1 MSNQGCKDGYKTK
14 ILAYL
19 KENTNSKNK
28 ASILK
33 IRDAIYQGE
42 NGYDP
47 LEKEREKIFDK
58 NEENPASKE
67 YDGKKKNYDTSSFR
81 TIKNNVRALY
91 EDGLIE
97 VEDSEEPGYVR
108 ENKKECIYYKQ
119 AISAER
125 FPLFVEQIIGM
136 SNIRQ
141 DEKDEIINEI
151 LDSVGKANV
160 KKYWMYIERTSP
172 EYAVLKKSMQGEQK
186 KKHTKV
192 FGNDRAI
199 PANSCDWVSL
209 ADNLQKL
216 FDAMNEMSGE
226 FCHKIS
232 FQLINYN
239 AEGKREP
246 ISNGYEYVISP
257 YFFNYSNGKIWL
269 VGNKEKYDNL
279 SNYPIELMENIQ
291 ILAEKPRK
299 MEDLPQG
306 YLWNDRTKMEYPQQH
321 QGGTYGDA
329 IPIVIRVKKTDPR
342 AYTRIY
348 NTFNDEFYHLSGETE
363 EYDRILVY
371 KTSYFIVGWAIENYE
386 LVEIETPSVRK
397 EIEGRIKNLKEIYE
411 SDGRILSD
419 D

>member
-33 IRDAIYQGE
+33 IRDAIYQEE

-58 NEENPASKE
+58 NEEENPASKE
-67 YDGKKKNYDTSSFR
+67 YDGKKKNHDTSSFR
-81 TIKNNVRALY
+81 TIKKNVRALY

-125 FPLFVEQIIGM
+125 FPLLVEQIIGM

-232 FQLINYN
+232 FQLINS
-239 AEGKREP
+239 R
-246 ISNGYEYVISP
+246 SS
-257 YFFNYSNGKIWL
+257 L
-269 VGNKEKYDNL
+269 
-279 SNYPIELMENIQ
+279 
-291 ILAEKPRK
+291 
-299 MEDLPQG
+299 
-306 YLWNDRTKMEYPQQH
+306 
-321 QGGTYGDA
+321 
-329 IPIVIRVKKTDPR
+329 KKLL
-342 AYTRIY
+342 
-348 NTFNDEFYHLSGETE
+348 FL
-363 EYDRILVY
+363 L
-371 KTSYFIVGWAIENYE
+371 
-386 LVEIETPSVRK
+386 
-397 EIEGRIKNLKEIYE
+397 
-411 SDGRILSD
+411 
-419 D
+419 

>member
-1 MSNQGCKDGYKTK
+1 
-14 ILAYL
+14 
-19 KENTNSKNK
+19 
-28 ASILK
+28 
-33 IRDAIYQGE
+33 
-42 NGYDP
+42 
-47 LEKEREKIFDK
+47 
-58 NEENPASKE
+58 
-67 YDGKKKNYDTSSFR
+67 
-81 TIKNNVRALY
+81 
-91 EDGLIE
+91 
-97 VEDSEEPGYVR
+97 
-108 ENKKECIYYKQ
+108 
-119 AISAER
+119 
-125 FPLFVEQIIGM
+125 
-136 SNIRQ
+136 
-141 DEKDEIINEI
+141 
-151 LDSVGKANV
+151 
-160 KKYWMYIERTSP
+160 
-172 EYAVLKKSMQGEQK
+172 
-186 KKHTKV
+186 
-192 FGNDRAI
+192 
-199 PANSCDWVSL
+199 
-209 ADNLQKL
+209 
-216 FDAMNEMSGE
+216 MNEMSGE

-239 AEGKREP
+239 AEGKRET

-306 YLWNDRTKMEYPQQH
+306 YLWEDRTKTEYPQQH

-329 IPIVIRVKKTDPR
+329 IHIVIRVKKTDSR

-397 EIEGRIKNLKEIYE
+397 EIEERISALKRIYVT
-411 SDGRILSD
+411 D
-419 D
+419 

>member
-33 IRDAIYQGE
+33 IRDAIYQEE

-58 NEENPASKE
+58 NEEENPASKE
-67 YDGKKKNYDTSSFR
+67 YDGKKKNHDTSSFR
-81 TIKNNVRALY
+81 TIKKNVRALY
-91 EDGLIE
+91 EEGLIE

-119 AISAER
+119 TISAER
-125 FPLFVEQIIGM
+125 FPLLVEQIIGM

-192 FGNDRAI
+192 IGNDRAI
-199 PANSCDWVSL
+199 PANRCDWVSL

-239 AEGKREP
+239 AKGKRET

-306 YLWNDRTKMEYPQQH
+306 YLWEDRTKTEYQQQH

-329 IPIVIRVKKTDPR
+329 IHIVIRVKKTDPR
-342 AYTRIY
+342 AYTRI
-348 NTFNDEFYHLSGETE
+348 
-363 EYDRILVY
+363 
-371 KTSYFIVGWAIENYE
+371 
-386 LVEIETPSVRK
+386 
-397 EIEGRIKNLKEIYE
+397 
-411 SDGRILSD
+411 
-419 D
+419 

>member
-58 NEENPASKE
+58 NEEENPASKE
-67 YDGKKKNYDTSSFR
+67 YDGKKKNHDTSSFR
-81 TIKNNVRALY
+81 TIKKNVRALY

-125 FPLFVEQIIGM
+125 FPLLVEQIIGM

-172 EYAVLKKSMQGEQK
+172 EY
-186 KKHTKV
+186 KV
-192 FGNDRAI
+192 VAFSYSIGSGLGGPGAMIMLTRDGKEYIIGQEGFEGDWLN
-199 PANSCDWVSL
+199 PAH
-209 ADNLQKL
+209 
-216 FDAMNEMSGE
+216 SG
-226 FCHKIS
+226 
-232 FQLINYN
+232 
-239 AEGKREP
+239 R
-246 ISNGYEYVISP
+246 
-257 YFFNYSNGKIWL
+257 
-269 VGNKEKYDNL
+269 
-279 SNYPIELMENIQ
+279 
-291 ILAEKPRK
+291 
-299 MEDLPQG
+299 
-306 YLWNDRTKMEYPQQH
+306 
-321 QGGTYGDA
+321 
-329 IPIVIRVKKTDPR
+329 
-342 AYTRIY
+342 
-348 NTFNDEFYHLSGETE
+348 
-363 EYDRILVY
+363 
-371 KTSYFIVGWAIENYE
+371 
-386 LVEIETPSVRK
+386 
-397 EIEGRIKNLKEIYE
+397 
-411 SDGRILSD
+411 
-419 D
+419 

>member
-1 MSNQGCKDGYKTK
+1 M
-14 ILAYL
+14 
-19 KENTNSKNK
+19 
-28 ASILK
+28 
-33 IRDAIYQGE
+33 
-42 NGYDP
+42 
-47 LEKEREKIFDK
+47 
-58 NEENPASKE
+58 
-67 YDGKKKNYDTSSFR
+67 
-81 TIKNNVRALY
+81 
-91 EDGLIE
+91 
-97 VEDSEEPGYVR
+97 EDSEEPGYVR

-125 FPLFVEQIIGM
+125 FPLLVEQIIGM

-306 YLWNDRTKMEYPQQH
+306 YLWNDRTKIEYPQQH

-397 EIEGRIKNLKEIYE
+397 EIGERIKNLKEIYE